1 MSLLSL
7 WYTSCILKGMPVPDV
22 KLLENAFNE
31 FSRASDSIIS
41 YYGMLESRIR
51 QLTKEVETKNA
62 ELERAGE
69 YLNNILNSLPVG
81 VVVLDK
87 RSVAFQNRNAAKL
100 TAGGIVSHLNVDGE
114 KTGEIKNGKEC
125 FRWRKERLT
134 NGFEGKEVIV
144 IEDVTEVEKM
154 KERSERDERLRAM
167 GEMAARIAHEIKNP
181 LGSMELFLSMIQEG
195 RLRAKEKK
203 YVDYVL
209 FGLKTIDRIIN
220 NILSYTRPKTLVLK
234 EEKLFQIVSDTLDF
248 MSVSIM
254 GREIEVEFNAAYQ
267 EPSLFDPDLIKLVIM
282 NLISNA
288 IDAVG
293 EKGTIRIEVK
303 EEGGYALLVVSDN
316 GVGMPEDVRRN
327 IFNPFFT
334 MKDKGVGLGLFIVYN
349 IVQAHGGFIEAE
361 SAAGSGSS
369 FFMYIP
375 KDRQ

>member
-1 MSLLSL
+1 MSA
-7 WYTSCILKGMPVPDV
+7 PDV

-31 FSRASDSIIS
+31 FSRASDSIVS
-41 YYGMLESRIR
+41 YYGILESRIA
-51 QLTKEVETKNA
+51 QLTKEVEAKNS

-81 VVVLDK
+81 VVVLDR

-100 TAGGIVSHLNVDGE
+100 TAGGIVPHLNVNGE
-114 KTGEIKNGKEC
+114 KTGEIKNGREF
-125 FRWRKERLT
+125 FRGRKERLT

-181 LGSMELFLSMIQEG
+181 LGSMELFLSMIQGG
-195 RLRAKEKK
+195 RLRSKEKK

-234 EEKLFQIVSDTLDF
+234 EEELFQIVSDTLDF

-254 GREIEVEFNAAYQ
+254 GRAIEVDFNAAYQ
-267 EPSLFDPDLIKLVIM
+267 GPSFFDPDLIKLVIM

-293 EKGTIRIEVK
+293 EKGTIRIEIR
-303 EEGGYALLVVSDN
+303 EEGGYVMLVVSDN
-316 GVGMPEDVRRN
+316 GVGMSEDVRRN

-349 IVQAHGGFIEAE
+349 IVRAHGGFIEAE
-361 SAAGSGSS
+361 SSVGSGSS

-375 KDRQ
+375 KDRK

>member
-1 MSLLSL
+1 MSA
-7 WYTSCILKGMPVPDV
+7 PDV

-31 FSRASDSIIS
+31 FSRASDSIVS
-41 YYGMLESRIR
+41 YYGILESRIA
-51 QLTKEVETKNA
+51 QLTKEVEAKNA

-81 VVVLDK
+81 VVVLDR

-100 TAGGIVSHLNVDGE
+100 TAGGIVPHLNVNGE
-114 KTGEIKNGKEC
+114 KTGEIKNGREY

-181 LGSMELFLSMIQEG
+181 LGSMELFLSMIQGG
-195 RLRAKEKK
+195 RLRSKEKK

-234 EEKLFQIVSDTLDF
+234 EEELFQIVSDTLDF

-254 GREIEVEFNAAYQ
+254 GRAIDVEFNAAYQ
-267 EPSLFDPDLIKLVIM
+267 GQSFFDPDLVKLVIM

-293 EKGTIRIEVK
+293 EKGVIRIEVR
-303 EEGGYALLVVSDN
+303 EEGSYVLLVVSDN
-316 GVGMPEDVRRN
+316 GVGMSEDVRRN

-349 IVQAHGGFIEAE
+349 IVQAHGGFIEVE
-361 SAAGSGSS
+361 SSAGSGSS

-375 KDRQ
+375 KGGK

>member
-1 MSLLSL
+1 
-7 WYTSCILKGMPVPDV
+7 MPAPDV

-41 YYGMLESRIR
+41 YYGILESRIR
-51 QLTKEVETKNA
+51 QLTKEVEEKNA
-62 ELERAGE
+62 ELEKAGD
-69 YLNNILNSLPVG
+69 YLNNILDSLPVG
-81 VVVLDK
+81 VVVLDRK
-87 RSVAFQNRNAAKL
+87 SVIFQNKNAARL
-100 TAGGIVSHLNVDGE
+100 TTGGIVPHLNVNGE
-114 KTGEIKNGKEC
+114 KIGEIKNSKGY
-125 FRWRKERLT
+125 FRWKKERLT

-181 LGSMELFLSMIQEG
+181 LGSMELFLSMIQG
-195 RLRAKEKK
+195 NRLKTKEKK

-234 EEKLFQIVSDTLDF
+234 EEKLFKIVSDTLDF

-254 GREIEVEFNAAYQ
+254 GRAIEVEFNASYR
-267 EPSLFDPDLIKLVIM
+267 EPSLFDPDLVKLVIM

-288 IDAVG
+288 IDAVN
-293 EKGTIRIEVK
+293 EKGTIRIEIR
-303 EEGGYALLVVSDN
+303 EEGNYVLLVVSDN
-316 GVGMPEDVRRN
+316 GVGMSEDVRRN

-334 MKDKGVGLGLFIVYN
+334 MKDKGVGLGLYIVYN

-361 SAAGSGSS
+361 SAEGSGSS

>member
-1 MSLLSL
+1 MLLAAFGTHFAFQKCMSA
-7 WYTSCILKGMPVPDV
+7 PDV

-51 QLTKEVETKNA
+51 QLTKEVEEKNA
-62 ELERAGE
+62 ELEKAGD

-81 VVVLDK
+81 VVVLDR
-87 RSVAFQNRNAAKL
+87 RSVAFQNKNAARL
-100 TAGGIVSHLNVDGE
+100 TTEGIVTHLDVNGQR
-114 KTGEIKNGKEC
+114 TGEIKNGKGY

-144 IEDVTEVEKM
+144 IEDVTEMEKM

-181 LGSMELFLSMIQEG
+181 LGSMELFLSMIQGG
-195 RLRAKEKK
+195 RLRTKEKK

-234 EEKLFQIVSDTLDF
+234 EERLFKIVSDTLDF

-254 GREIEVEFNAAYQ
+254 GRAIEVEFNASYQ
-267 EPSLFDPDLIKLVIM
+267 GPSLFDPDLIKLVIM

-293 EKGTIRIEVK
+293 EKGAIRIEVR
-303 EEGGYALLVVSDN
+303 EEGGFVLLVVSDD
-316 GVGMPEDVRRN
+316 GVGMSEDVRRN

-349 IVQAHGGFIEAE
+349 IVQAHGGLIEAE
-361 SAAGSGSS
+361 SSEGSGSS